1 MSVKYMLNNE
11 SKERPIKLDDISTGT
26 KESKCIKLNENKDFK
41 LKDCIIDEMGYSK
54 FSENTITPAYVAYLG
69 KYIKYKK
76 DKEKKKTKDKEIEV
90 QWDALIIKAEMF
102 VDPHKIKM
110 KTQMTDDKKSCIITI
125 SCPKNYNSNDDITEI
140 QEIDGTIKDGEIKI
154 NVECDLEKIKFE
166 DLKNFEIKCPQKGII
181 MIYIKVS
188 NISPN
193 QESDIIIEKSEKKK
207 VQKSK

>member
-26 KESKCIKLNENKDFK
+26 KESKCIKLIENKDFK
-41 LKDCIIDEMGYSK
+41 LKECIIDEMGYSK

-102 VDPHKIKM
+102 VDPHKIKID
-110 KTQMTDDKKSCIITI
+110 TQLTEDKKSCYIII
-125 SCPKNYNSNDDITEI
+125 SCPKNYNKNDDI
-140 QEIDGTIKDGEIKI
+140 
-154 NVECDLEKIKFE
+154 F
-166 DLKNFEIKCPQKGII
+166 
-181 MIYIKVS
+181 
-188 NISPN
+188 
-193 QESDIIIEKSEKKK
+193 
-207 VQKSK
+207 